1 MTEVVS
7 GRPATWS
14 QEQVGAIIS
23 QLIEELAPAAEGGI
37 SAKSRLVDDLGYHS
51 LALLELAFTIE
62 DEFSL
67 DPIDQETAQGIVT
80 VGDVQEYVLGQL
92 KERDALAG
100 PGDGSAPNGSAS
112 NGSAPNGT
120 GASA

>member
-14 QEQVGAIIS
+14 QDQVRAIIS

-80 VGDVQEYVLGQL
+80 VGDVEQYVLGQL
-92 KERDALAG
+92 GERDSL
-100 PGDGSAPNGSAS
+100 DGSASARTAGNGA
-112 NGSAPNGT
+112 
-120 GASA
+120 GA